1 MIKIDIKVIYD
12 KYLME
17 EEVFERLLQSCVW
30 SARAQRS
37 CPSQPLAFYV
47 RSLSL
52 TPAVASDVCSPY

>member
-1 MIKIDIKVIYD
+1 MIKIDIKIIYD
-12 KYLME
+12 KYLMK
-17 EEVFERLLQSCVW
+17 EEVFERLLQSCA